1 MLVVPQGFSLS
12 VAGVFVIL
20 VGEKGYPGPTATWMF
35 LVGAT
40 SAFSA
45 IAVISG
51 AQRRAVEQKLSLAGM
66 STLNLAPVAVVPLAA
81 WLARGIGNPPLAFLT
96 GGFLAVTMY
105 VLTSSAWFAIAGRTT
120 SRVRNQRKE
129 PIRVRG

>member
-20 VGEKGYPGPTATWMF
+20 VGERGYPGPMATWMF
-35 LVGAT
+35 LVGAS

-51 AQRRAVEQKLSLAGM
+51 AQRRAVDQPLSLAGI

-81 WLARGIGNPPLAFLT
+81 WLARGIGNPRLAFLV

-105 VLTSSAWFAIAGRTT
+105 VLTSSAWFAIASRTT
-120 SRVRNQRKE
+120 SRVRTRRKE